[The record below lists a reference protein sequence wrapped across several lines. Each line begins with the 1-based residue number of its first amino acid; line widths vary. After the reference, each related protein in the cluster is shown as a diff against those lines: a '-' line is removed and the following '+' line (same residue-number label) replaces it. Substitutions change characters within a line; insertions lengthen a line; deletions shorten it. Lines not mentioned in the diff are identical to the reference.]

1 MKIVNHRLVKD
12 DGTPYPFRDTPNR
25 GRKGDKNAPVKHRW
39 LVMHYTAGGSA
50 SESINWM
57 ANPDADASAHIVIA
71 KDGSITQMVP
81 FNVVAWHA
89 GESEWK
95 GVKFLNGHSIGIE
108 LDGFGFLGNAGPGK
122 WKFKSK
128 SIPDS
133 EVVVATHKFGKPKGG
148 WPKYPQK
155 QLDVAL
161 ELAALLVKTYGL
173 EDVIGHDDCSPGR
186 KQDPGPSFD
195 MAAFRA
201 AAMAGGTLTDV
212 SPAPAPAGN
221 ADPAA
226 ARFRVKT
233 TLNVRSG
240 PGTAN
245 ATVSG
250 SPLAPGTFVRGGA
263 EQDGWKQV
271 TAEGSGVAGWV
282 SAQFL
287 EPAPLALFSVSTSL
301 NIRGGPSA
309 GDAPVP
315 GSPLPA
321 GTIVEG
327 LQDQGDWKRVAVQGT
342 INGRSG
348 IVGWVSARF
357 LQPALIP
364 VSGIGQPAE
373 A

>member
-12 DGTPYPFRDTPNR
+12 DGTPYPFRATPNQ
-25 GRKGDKNAPVKHRW
+25 GGTLKPRW

-50 SESINWM
+50 SESINWL
-57 ANPDADASAHIVIA
+57 ANPDAKASAHIVIA
-71 KDGSITQMVP
+71 RDGSITQMVD
-81 FNVVAWHA
+81 FNRKAWHA
-89 GESEWK
+89 GESTWK
-95 GVKFLNGHSIGIE
+95 GVDGLNSHSIGIE
-108 LDGFGFLGNAGPGK
+108 LDGFGFLGSAGPGK
-122 WKFKSK
+122 WKFRST
-128 SIPDS
+128 SIADS

-148 WPKYPQK
+148 WPRYPQK

-161 ELAALLVKTYGL
+161 ELAALLVKTYKL
-173 EDVIGHDDCSPGR
+173 EDVIGHDDISPGR

-195 MAAFRA
+195 MAGFRA
-201 AAMAGGTLTDV
+201 ACMNGGVSAGDKPTPSDNGDT
-212 SPAPAPAGN
+212 N
-221 ADPAA
+221 AAT

-233 TLNVRSG
+233 TLNVRGG
-240 PGTAN
+240 PGTSN
-245 ATVSG
+245 PTVPG
-250 SPLAPGTFVRGGA
+250 SPLAAGTFVRGGR
-263 EQDGWKQV
+263 EQDGWRQV
-271 TAEGSGVAGWV
+271 PAEGSGVSGWA

-287 EPAPLALFSVSTSL
+287 EPAPVSLFTVSTTL

-309 GDAPVP
+309 SDAPVP

-342 INGRSG
+342 VNGRDG

-357 LQPALIP
+357 LQPSVIP

>member
-25 GRKGDKNAPVKHRW
+25 GLKGNKNAPVKHRW

-50 SESINWM
+50 SESIDWL
-57 ANPDADASAHIVIA
+57 ANPEAGASAHIVIG
-71 KDGSITQMVP
+71 KDGRITQMVP
-81 FNVVAWHA
+81 FNIRSWHA

-122 WKFKSK
+122 WKFKGQ

-148 WPKYPQK
+148 WPRYPQK

-173 EDVIGHDDCSPGR
+173 EDVIGHDDISPGR
-186 KQDPGPSFD
+186 KQDPGPAFD
-195 MAAFRA
+195 MAGFRA
-201 AAMAGGTLTDV
+201 AAMAGGAAPVVTPTPPPADGT
-212 SPAPAPAGN
+212 APAT
-221 ADPAA
+221 

-240 PGTAN
+240 PGASN
-245 ATVSG
+245 PTVAG
-250 SPLAPGTFVRGGA
+250 SPLAAGTFVRAGR
-263 EQDGWKQV
+263 EQDGWRQV
-271 TAEGSGVAGWV
+271 TTEGGVSGWA

-287 EPAPLALFSVSTSL
+287 EPAPAALFTVSTSL

-327 LQDQGDWKRVAVQGT
+327 LQDQGDWKRVAVQGAA
-342 INGRSG
+342 NGRSG
-348 IVGWVSARF
+348 IVGWVAARF
-357 LQPALIP
+357 LQPSVIP

-373 A
+373 T